1 MGVRVILIELE
12 NVSKRFP
19 VRSGGVDALCGVDLA
34 IDSGEFVAVVGASG
48 SGKSTLMNILGCLD
62 HPSEGRYL
70 LGGRDVSMMGA
81 NELASL
87 RGSEIGF
94 VFQDFN
100 LLPRLSALENVE
112 MPLIL
117 RGEPRASRRDKAR
130 RALCEVGLEHRL
142 EHRPNELSGGQ
153 QQRVAIARALV
164 TRPKLIL
171 ADEPTGNLDRRA
183 GAGVLDALERLG
195 AGGATVVLITHD
207 PETAA
212 RAPRRVTL
220 QDGKIIE

>member
-1 MGVRVILIELE
+1 MRTILIELE
-12 NVSKRFP
+12 NISKRYP
-19 VRSGGVDALCGVDLA
+19 LGSGGVNALSGVSLSVDA
-34 IDSGEFVAVVGASG
+34 GEFVAVVGASG

-62 HPSEGRYL
+62 RPSEGRYL
-70 LGGRDVSMMGA
+70 LGGRDVGRMSSR
-81 NELASL
+81 ELAAL

-94 VFQDFN
+94 VFQNFN
-100 LLPRLSALENVE
+100 LLPRLTALENVE

-117 RGEPRASRRDKAR
+117 RGEPRTSRRDKAR
-130 RALCEVGLEHRL
+130 RALCAVGLEHRL
-142 EHRPNELSGGQ
+142 DHRPQELSGGQ

-171 ADEPTGNLDRRA
+171 ADEPTGNLDRTA
-183 GAGVLDALERLG
+183 GAGVLDALEHLG

-212 RAPRRVTL
+212 RAHKRVTL
-220 QDGKIIE
+220 RDGRVL